1 MDQSNLFDALRTYYP
16 TEYEDGEPSEYT
28 KTEHLTKEQFSE
40 ILKTKQS
47 DLDDLA
53 IEVMALSAYQKIK
66 FTEEK

>member
-1 MDQSNLFDALRTYYP
+1 MNQANLFDKLRTYYP

-28 KTEHLTKEQFSE
+28 KTELLTKEQLSE

-66 FTEEK
+66 FPEK